1 MAGETLAVD
10 WSQLV
15 VGMLGGDKREQE
27 IARRA
32 AATGAQV
39 RAHGLPWPEPGIPGV
54 QHLSDPAAV
63 LEGASF
69 ALFPIPGIAASGALF
84 APAAPAPIVPD
95 RAMLA
100 GMAPR
105 AHIILG
111 WADKNLKAHF
121 DALSI
126 ELHEY
131 EWDRS
136 LMLQRTPAIVEG
148 LLRIVIENTDIT
160 IHDAQAC
167 VVGQGTIG
175 AVLARYLVALGAHTH
190 VAARNPEQRSAAYV
204 AGATPHALEE
214 LPALAPKL
222 DFVFSTVP
230 ARVLGEDV
238 LSRLPKSVLIVDLA
252 APPGGVD
259 FDAAKRLGLRA
270 IWGRGLGS
278 RAPVTVGASQWGG
291 IRERIEKILH
301 DDP

>member
-1 MAGETLAVD
+1 MASEGVD
-10 WSQLV
+10 WSNLV
-15 VGMLGGDKREQE
+15 IGMLGGDKREQE

-32 AATGAQV
+32 GATGAEI
-39 RAHGLPWPEPGIPGV
+39 RAYGFPWPDSGIPDV
-54 QHLSDPAAV
+54 RHIADPAEV
-63 LEGASF
+63 LKGARF
-69 ALFPIPGIAASGALF
+69 ALFPIPGISANGALF
-84 APAAPAPIVPD
+84 APAAAAPIIPD
-95 RAMLA
+95 RAMLS

-111 WADKNLKAHF
+111 WADKNLKAHCE
-121 DALSI
+121 ALSI

-148 LLRIVIENTDIT
+148 LLKMVIENTAIT

-204 AGATPHALEE
+204 AGATPHTLEE
-214 LPALAPKL
+214 LPQLAPQL
-222 DFVFSTVP
+222 DLLFSSVP
-230 ARVLGEDV
+230 TRVVGENV
-238 LSRLPKSVLIVDLA
+238 LSRLKKSAFIADLA

-259 FDAAKRLGLRA
+259 LDAAKRLGITA
-270 IWGRGLGS
+270 VWARGLGS

-291 IRERIEKILH
+291 VRERIETILQEE
-301 DDP
+301 P

>member
-1 MAGETLAVD
+1 MASEGGVVD
-10 WSQLV
+10 WPKV
-15 VGMLGGDKREQE
+15 VIGMLGGDKREQE
-27 IARRA
+27 IARLA

-39 RAHGLPWPEPGIPGV
+39 RAHGFPWPERGITGV
-54 QHLSDPAAV
+54 QHLDDPAAV
-63 LEGASF
+63 LKGARF

-84 APAAPAPIVPD
+84 APAAAAPIVPD

-111 WADKNLKAHF
+111 WADTNLKAN
-121 DALSI
+121 AATLSI

-136 LMLQRTPAIVEG
+136 LMLQRTPAIIEG
-148 LLRIVIENTDIT
+148 LLKIVIENTAIT
-160 IHDAQAC
+160 IHNANAC

-175 AVLARYLVALGAHTH
+175 AVLARYLVALGARTH
-190 VAARNPEQRSAAYV
+190 VAARNAEQRAAAYV
-204 AGATPHALEE
+204 AGATPHLLADL
-214 LPALAPKL
+214 AKLAPRL
-222 DFVFSTVP
+222 DLVFSTVP
-230 ARVLGEDV
+230 SRVVGEDV
-238 LSRLPKSVLIVDLA
+238 LSRLPKTALIVDLA

-259 FDAAKRLGLRA
+259 FDAAKRLGLNA

-291 IRERIEKILH
+291 IRERIEAIVREES
-301 DDP
+301 

>member
-1 MAGETLAVD
+1 
-10 WSQLV
+10 
-15 VGMLGGDKREQE
+15 MLGGDKREQE

-39 RAHGLPWPEPGIPGV
+39 RVHGFPWPVHGIPGV
-54 QHLSDPAAV
+54 QHLPELAAV
-63 LEGASF
+63 LAGARF

-84 APAAPAPIVPD
+84 APAAPAPIIPD

-111 WADKNLKAHF
+111 WADTNLKAHCE
-121 DALSI
+121 ALGI
-126 ELHEY
+126 KLHEY

-136 LMLQRTPAIVEG
+136 LMLQRTPAIIEG
-148 LLRIVIENTDIT
+148 LLRIVIENTAVT
-160 IHDAQAC
+160 IHNATAC

-190 VAARNPEQRSAAYV
+190 VAARNPEQRAAAYV
-204 AGATPHALEE
+204 AGATPHGLAE
-214 LPALAPKL
+214 LPELAPRL
-222 DFVFSTVP
+222 DLLFSTVP
-230 ARVLGEDV
+230 TRVIGENV
-238 LSRLPKSVLIVDLA
+238 LARLPKSVLVVDLA

-259 FDAAKRLGLRA
+259 FDAAKRLGLNA

-291 IRERIEKILH
+291 IRERIETILQ

>member
-1 MAGETLAVD
+1 VAVD

-27 IARRA
+27 IARCA
-32 AATGAQV
+32 AATGAVV
-39 RAHGLPWPEPGIPGV
+39 RAHGFPWPEAGIPGV
-54 QHLSDPAAV
+54 KHLSDPAAV
-63 LEGASF
+63 LAGARF

-84 APAAPAPIVPD
+84 APAAPAPIIPD

-111 WADKNLKAHF
+111 WADKNLKAHC

-126 ELHEY
+126 KLHEY

-148 LLRIVIENTDIT
+148 LLRIVIENSEIT

-204 AGATPHALEE
+204 AGATPHTLEE
-214 LPALAPKL
+214 LPALAPTL

-238 LSRLPKSVLIVDLA
+238 LARLPKSALIVDLA

-278 RAPVTVGASQWGG
+278 RAPVTVGGSQWGG
-291 IRERIEKILH
+291 IRERIEKILQ